1 MLSGQRVPLFHPRRN
16 RWHEHFEWSAD
27 LTLMIGLTPT
37 GRATIAAMDLN
48 RFGVVNLRRLL
59 LLINEHPPKHTKT

>member
-1 MLSGQRVPLFHPRRN
+1 
-16 RWHEHFEWSAD
+16 
-27 LTLMIGLTPT
+27 MIGLTPT